1 MRENAL
7 APSSL
12 GAARRALVR
21 SPSPS
26 PNPTTTTTTTTRSAA
41 KNNAAVTVAVS
52 PAQYPELLAELA
64 ANDGCTS
71 SALRRRFAA
80 EAFAHTAAYDA
91 AIAGWFAA
99 QVAPAAAAAASSAP
113 PPTVVRAYTRE
124 LALKY
129 GCNPHQAP
137 AFCGAIVRAPAA
149 LAGGGGAQAAVPGEM
164 PFRVLNGAPGYI
176 NLLDACNAYQ
186 LAAELFAA
194 TGLAGAASF
203 KHVSP
208 AGAAV
213 AVPLPPALADVY
225 DCAGAALTPVA
236 LAYLR
241 ARSADPLCSYG
252 DFAAVSHVV
261 DEATAAILKP
271 EVSDGIVAPGY
282 TPAALDILRAKKGG
296 AFVILEAKPG
306 FAPPADEYRE
316 VYGVF
321 ARSRVWLRGGGLA
334 AHPPPPLAAP
344 RRARTP
350 PPFSGMA
357 FAQRR
362 NDAPVTAASVS
373 GDSVVT
379 AAPGGGGGRGT
390 MPPDAVR
397 DLLVALVSIKYTQS
411 NSVGY
416 ALGGQMVGVG
426 AGQQSRVDCVKLA
439 GRKVA
444 TWWLRQH
451 PAVLALD
458 FKPDVKRQAKVNA
471 RVRYIEGDMTAIE
484 RGDWL
489 LNFGAEPPPLTDG
502 DKAAW
507 LAKLSGV
514 ALASDA
520 FFPFR
525 DSLDHAAKYGVQFV
539 AQPGGSVQ
547 DAEVT
552 KAAEAYGMTMA
563 HNKLRLFHH

>member
-1 MRENAL
+1 M
-7 APSSL
+7 
-12 GAARRALVR
+12 
-21 SPSPS
+21 
-26 PNPTTTTTTTTRSAA
+26 
-41 KNNAAVTVAVS
+41 TVAVS

-91 AIAGWFAA
+91 AIAGWFAG
-99 QVAPAAAAAASSAP
+99 QVAPAAAAAASAP

-129 GCNPHQAP
+129 GSNPHQAP

-316 VYGVF
+316 VYG
-321 ARSRVWLRGGGLA
+321 ALRGGRVRGG
-334 AHPPPPLAAP
+334 P
-344 RRARTP
+344 RRRRRACAAR
-350 PPFSGMA
+350 
-357 FAQRR
+357 
-362 NDAPVTAASVS
+362 APTLASLR
-373 GDSVVT
+373 
-379 AAPGGGGGRGT
+379 APGARPA
-390 MPPDAVR
+390 PPHAPAR
-397 DLLVALVSIKYTQS
+397 RPQAWRLRS
-411 NSVGY
+411 
-416 ALGGQMVGVG
+416 G
-426 AGQQSRVDCVKLA
+426 ATTR
-439 GRKVA
+439 
-444 TWWLRQH
+444 
-451 PAVLALD
+451 P
-458 FKPDVKRQAKVNA
+458 
-471 RVRYIEGDMTAIE
+471 
-484 RGDWL
+484 
-489 LNFGAEPPPLTDG
+489 
-502 DKAAW
+502 
-507 LAKLSGV
+507 
-514 ALASDA
+514 
-520 FFPFR
+520 
-525 DSLDHAAKYGVQFV
+525 
-539 AQPGGSVQ
+539 
-547 DAEVT
+547 
-552 KAAEAYGMTMA
+552 
-563 HNKLRLFHH
+563 